1 MFNNLLADSAKWYPF
16 LFDNTENKIYSL
28 LIWFTLALVITVAIT
43 SAVLKGDKRKKFLKY
58 ALMFSIVYACVLS
71 IYFLTKKFMK
81 NNENG
86 AFLTILF
93 VPITLLILSFA
104 VSAVLLIFKNNKKT
118 LLFSAAIVCLALIA
132 TLVCIGIHFASGD
145 GAEINSITNDDVNS
159 IALYICSLLF
169 IIAIVAVAFL
179 FDKTPNGF
187 DTKSIAYA
195 GVCIAMS
202 YALSYLIIVDMPQGG
217 SITIASLLPLMLY
230 AYMFGTKKGVLAGA
244 IYGLMQAIQD
254 PYIIHPAQFL
264 LDYPV
269 AFACI
274 GLAGIF
280 SNNKIFENIPQLQF
294 ALGAIVAGLCRFV
307 MHFFSGVFA
316 FGAFAGGENVYLY
329 SLGYQAGYV
338 LPDIAIVV
346 VVGIL
351 LFSSPSVVNLVRS
364 HRVTKEQQE
373 TSL

>member
-16 LFDNTENKIYSL
+16 LFDNTENTIYSL
-28 LIWFTLALVITVAIT
+28 LIWLTLALVITVAIT
-43 SAVLKGDKRKKFLKY
+43 STILKGDKRKKFLKY

-71 IYFLTKKFMK
+71 IYFLTKEFIQNKK
-81 NNENG
+81 DG

-93 VPITLLILSFA
+93 VPIALLILSFA

-118 LLFSAAIVCLALIA
+118 LLFSAALVCLALVA

-145 GAEINSITNDDVNS
+145 GAEMNYITNDDVNS
-159 IALYICSLLF
+159 IALYVCSLLF
-169 IIAIVAVAFL
+169 IIAVVAVAFL
-179 FDKTPNGF
+179 FDKTPNVF

-202 YALSYLIIVDMPQGG
+202 FALSYLRIVKMPQGG

-230 AYMFGTKKGVLAGA
+230 SYMFGTKKGVLAGA

-280 SNNKIFENIPQLQF
+280 ANNKIFEKIPQLQF
-294 ALGAIVAGLCRFV
+294 ALGAIIAGLCRFV

-351 LFSSPSVVNLVRS
+351 IFSSPSVVNLLRS